1 MPDKLVLTATSDET
15 IGCPGPIV
23 NARISRDRQK
33 ETLNRTMKKLILLV
47 VLTLLN
53 CEIDHGLGP
62 MNSRISGKVTFVN
75 KELKPQDIESLR
87 AVAVTTWDPA
97 HFSLS
102 DVVIANTSINLSRE
116 EPEYYIPAPLGP
128 YELVAIVWKKKGQG
142 WNYTHLLGYYGFDPV
157 SFTGENKT
165 VTLSKSHPI
174 AQDVDI
180 VCDWTWASVG
190 R

>member
-1 MPDKLVLTATSDET
+1 
-15 IGCPGPIV
+15 
-23 NARISRDRQK
+23 
-33 ETLNRTMKKLILLV
+33 MKKIIWIFVLLF
-47 VLTLLN
+47 LN

-62 MNSRISGKVTFVN
+62 MKSRITGHVTFVN
-75 KELKPQDIESLR
+75 KELKPDNIEALR

-102 DVVIANTSINLSRE
+102 DVVIANTSINTSRE

-165 VTLSKSHPI
+165 VKLTSSHPVAEDI
-174 AQDVDI
+174 NI
-180 VCDWTWASVG
+180 VCDWSWAVEVK
-190 R
+190 